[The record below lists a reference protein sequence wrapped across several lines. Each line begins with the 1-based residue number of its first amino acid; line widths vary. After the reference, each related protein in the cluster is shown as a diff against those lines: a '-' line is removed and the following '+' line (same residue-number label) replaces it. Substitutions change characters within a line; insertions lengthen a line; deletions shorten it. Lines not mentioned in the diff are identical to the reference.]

1 MEKIEEYV
9 QKIFQIYVRT
19 IAWTVFATACY
30 ITIFW
35 GWDKTLDVRLLW
47 QMMGTVLLSSTG
59 GVFIRGNREGLSK
72 RKMFIKNLIG
82 FLYVMG
88 VILLCG
94 LYFDWFDP
102 YDWKMVLAMVLL
114 IITGYFVVCAVS
126 FHAAVQEAELMNEKL
141 TEQEHRENQEK
152 RGDEEV

>member
-1 MEKIEEYV
+1 MEKIEEYIY
-9 QKIFQIYVRT
+9 KIFHIYVRT
-19 IAWTVFATACY
+19 MAWTVFATACY

-35 GWDKTLDVRLLW
+35 GWDMVLDVKLLW
-47 QMMGTVLLSSTG
+47 QMMGAVLLSSTG
-59 GVFIRGNREGLSK
+59 GVLIRGSAEGLSK
-72 RKMFIKNLIG
+72 RKMFLKNLFG

-94 LYFDWFDP
+94 LYFDWFNP

-114 IITGYFVVCAVS
+114 IIAGYFVVCAVS

-141 TEQEHRENQEK
+141 TEQERLENQEK
-152 RGDEEV
+152 KEDEGI

>member
-1 MEKIEEYV
+1 MEKIEEYIY
-9 QKIFQIYVRT
+9 KIFHIYVRT
-19 IAWTVFATACY
+19 MAWTVFATACY

-35 GWDKTLDVRLLW
+35 GLDMTLDVRLLW

-59 GVFIRGNREGLSK
+59 GVLIRGSAEGLSK
-72 RKMFIKNLIG
+72 RKMFLKNLFG

-94 LYFDWFDP
+94 LYFDWFNP

-114 IITGYFVVCAVS
+114 IIAGYFVVCAVS
-126 FHAAVQEAELMNEKL
+126 FHAAVQEAERMNEKL
-141 TEQEHRENQEK
+141 TEQERLENQGKKE
-152 RGDEEV
+152 DEGI